1 MSQLS
6 THPACLEILDRLDAL
21 GQKLRVVRLARGGLL
36 LLTTLLL
43 ATPLAGLI
51 AHLGGPGAWS
61 YAALSL
67 WLAALGFG
75 AFAWFVRPMLIRPRA
90 AQVARFVET
99 RVPGLHNGLTNVVLL
114 SRADDLQA
122 SPFLGPI
129 YHEVLE
135 RSQNAPL
142 DQAIRFG
149 ELRPLA
155 LRVLVILAPVMLLS
169 LLLRGSIGHGWRQ
182 MLAPGAFVPRS
193 GVATIIQV
201 KPGNATLVA
210 GQPLEITLLAR
221 DVPVGETARLFLR
234 PAAKESRGAVVE
246 DVVELSALSRDGQSN
261 ETRFAHRIDHVDAPL
276 TYRLEVAGSQTERFE
291 VRIVRE
297 IKLTRLTVRAD
308 PPAYTRGRAGTVTH
322 ELTSEQVGRT
332 PLVFPQGSRL
342 ELGIEVDLASAGAL
356 LQQPTGTPVPMRREQ
371 EGLRFVS
378 TFDLPSDT
386 SATAL
391 LTDASGQ
398 VVAQLPD
405 PPLVLRAV
413 IDAPPSLDVRYPTVA
428 AVVAPDARIVL
439 DAIARDDYGLTRL
452 AVLLA
457 TETDQPLVEVYS
469 LPVAAL
475 TEQRLQYELTL
486 PETVRQHGHSA
497 RVQLLATDNR
507 ALGGELGPQT
517 TSSTIYEIRFRDPQ
531 QLAAEQKLALDQLRA
546 LLQKLLDQQRAAHAQ
561 TTALTRLDATSLRP
575 IGMAQQRLHDEML
588 SVAETFPF
596 DASNRTV
603 QKTLLVLVR
612 SPAAEAIELAKLI
625 PDEPVEAQRVKLHG
639 ELQSKQRRI
648 IETLETLLAL
658 LARSDTPTTQRG
670 KEGGDLVSEPDPFL
684 KLLEALKQYEAEQRR
699 LLDQAASLAK
709 KPVDDWTTED
719 RKLLHELKMAQEKL
733 DAFLEQA
740 ISDFAKNP
748 EQDFSNPSLLK
759 EVLEVYSEVTMA
771 RDALNKQAVEIAV
784 ALEESG
790 LELAEEITSNLEKW
804 LMDEPDRTKWNMEDP
819 VGKTDTP
826 MAELPGEL
834 EDMIGELM
842 EQQEDLFEE
851 IEDTNANW
859 ADSLDKG
866 AGWDAMDGPIANM
879 TAKGVTG
886 NALPNDNEMGGRA
899 GEGRSGKSQ
908 GEMVEDTAT
917 GKGGRNTPTRLDP
930 TPFQQGEINDQ
941 SKDPTGGATGGGKLS
956 GQGGEG
962 LEGPVPPA
970 LKREMD
976 RLAQKQAQLRNT
988 AERLQAQFQL
998 GRYDNFKL
1006 LQAIAMMRRVES
1018 DLQSNRYNNAL
1029 RRRDILLDNLGTS
1042 HLLLG
1047 GQVHVQHDTTP
1058 PTNPRLEDQ
1067 IGDAMKGAL
1076 PAGWDQALREYYR
1089 KLASE

>member
-1 MSQLS
+1 
-6 THPACLEILDRLDAL
+6 
-21 GQKLRVVRLARGGLL
+21 
-36 LLTTLLL
+36 
-43 ATPLAGLI
+43 
-51 AHLGGPGAWS
+51 
-61 YAALSL
+61 
-67 WLAALGFG
+67 
-75 AFAWFVRPMLIRPRA
+75 
-90 AQVARFVET
+90 
-99 RVPGLHNGLTNVVLL
+99 
-114 SRADDLQA
+114 
-122 SPFLGPI
+122 
-129 YHEVLE
+129 
-135 RSQNAPL
+135 
-142 DQAIRFG
+142 
-149 ELRPLA
+149 
-155 LRVLVILAPVMLLS
+155 
-169 LLLRGSIGHGWRQ
+169 
-182 MLAPGAFVPRS
+182 
-193 GVATIIQV
+193 
-201 KPGNATLVA
+201 
-210 GQPLEITLLAR
+210 
-221 DVPVGETARLFLR
+221 
-234 PAAKESRGAVVE
+234 
-246 DVVELSALSRDGQSN
+246 
-261 ETRFAHRIDHVDAPL
+261 
-276 TYRLEVAGSQTERFE
+276 
-291 VRIVRE
+291 
-297 IKLTRLTVRAD
+297 
-308 PPAYTRGRAGTVTH
+308 
-322 ELTSEQVGRT
+322 
-332 PLVFPQGSRL
+332 
-342 ELGIEVDLASAGAL
+342 
-356 LQQPTGTPVPMRREQ
+356 MRREQ

-378 TFDLPSDT
+378 TIDLSSDT

-405 PPLVLRAV
+405 PPLSIRATV
-413 IDAPPSLDVRYPTVA
+413 DAPPSLDVRHPA
-428 AVVAPDARIVL
+428 LDAVVAPDAKIVL
-439 DAIARDDYGLTRL
+439 DAVARDDYGLTRL
-452 AVLLA
+452 AVLLSA
-457 TETDQPLVEVYS
+457 ETDQPLVEVYA

-475 TEQRLQYELTL
+475 AEQRLQYELVL
-486 PETVRQHGHSA
+486 PDAVRKHGRSV
-497 RVQLLATDNR
+497 RVQVLATDNR
-507 ALGGELGPQT
+507 VLGSELGPQT
-517 TSSTIYEIRFRDPQ
+517 TRSSILEIRFRDPQ
-531 QLAAEQKLALDQLRA
+531 QLAAEQKVSFNQLRA
-546 LLQKLLDQQRAAHAQ
+546 LLQKLLDRQRAAHAQ
-561 TTALTRLDATSLRP
+561 TTALTKLDAASLKP
-575 IGMAQQRLHDEML
+575 VGAAQQNLHDEML

-596 DASNRTV
+596 EASNRTV

-625 PDEPVEAQRVKLHG
+625 PDEPVEAHRGKLHAD
-639 ELQSKQRRI
+639 LQSKQRRI

-658 LARSDTPTTQRG
+658 LARAETPTTQPG
-670 KEGGDLVSEPDPFL
+670 KEGGDLASEPDPFK

-699 LLDQAASLAK
+699 ILDQTANLAK
-709 KPVDDWTTED
+709 KPVDDWTNDD
-719 RKLLHELKMAQEKL
+719 RKLLNELKMAQEKL

-748 EQDFSNPSLLK
+748 EQDFSNPSLMK
-759 EVLEVYSEVTMA
+759 ELLEIYSEVTMA
-771 RDALNKQAVEIAV
+771 KDALNKQAVEIAV

-804 LMDEPDRTKWNMEDP
+804 LMDEPDRAKWNMEDP

-851 IEDTNANW
+851 MEDTNANW

-930 TPFQQGEINDQ
+930 TPFQKGEINDQ
-941 SKDPTGGATGGGKLS
+941 SKDPVGGATGGGKLS

-998 GRYDNFKL
+998 SRYDNFKL
-1006 LQAIAMMRRVES
+1006 LQAIAMMRRAES

-1029 RRRDILLDNLGTS
+1029 RRRDVLLDNLGTS
-1042 HLLLG
+1042 HLLLSG
-1047 GQVHVQHDTTP
+1047 EIHVQQDTTP
-1058 PTNPRLEDQ
+1058 PVNPKLEDE
-1067 IGDAMKGAL
+1067 IGDAMRGAL

>member
-1 MSQLS
+1 MSQLD
-6 THPACLEILDRLDAL
+6 THASCLQILDRLDEL
-21 GQKLRVVRLARGGLL
+21 GQKLRVVELARGGLRL
-36 LLTTLLL
+36 VTTLLVV
-43 ATPLAGLI
+43 TPVAGLV

-61 YAALSL
+61 YAAMAT
-67 WLAALGFG
+67 WLTTLALGVV
-75 AFAWFVRPMLIRPRA
+75 AWFIRPMLIRPRP

-99 RVPGLHNGLTNVVLL
+99 RVPGLNNGLTNAVLL
-114 SRADDLQA
+114 SRAADLQS
-122 SPFLGPI
+122 SPFLGSI
-129 YHEVLE
+129 YDEVLQ
-135 RSQNAPL
+135 RSQATPL
-142 DQAIRFG
+142 DDAIRLG
-149 ELRPLA
+149 ELRPLL
-155 LRVLVILAPVMLLS
+155 LRAMLIIAPTLLVS
-169 LLLRGSIGHGWRQ
+169 LLLRSPIAHGWRQ
-182 MLAPGAFVPRS
+182 MLSPEAFVPKT
-193 GVATIIQV
+193 GLATILEV
-201 KPGNATLVA
+201 KPGNATLVV
-210 GQPLEITLLAR
+210 GQPLEITLVAR
-221 DVPVGETARLFLR
+221 DVPAGEPARLFTR
-234 PAAKESRGAVVE
+234 SAETGPGGAE
-246 DVVELSALSRDGQSN
+246 AVVELSASSRDEQSG
-261 ETRFAHRIDHVDAPL
+261 ETRFAHRIEHVDAPL

-291 VRIVRE
+291 VRTVRE
-297 IKLTRLTVRAD
+297 IKLTRLTIRVE
-308 PPAYTRGRAGTVTH
+308 PPAYTRGRVATTSQ
-322 ELTSEQVGRT
+322 ELNGEQIGRT
-332 PLVFPQGSRL
+332 PLVYPQGSKL
-342 ELGIEVDLASAGAL
+342 ELGFEVDLASAGAL
-356 LQQPTGTPVPMRREQ
+356 LQLPTGQPLPMRREQ

-378 TFDLPSDT
+378 TLDLVADT
-386 SATAL
+386 SVSML
-391 LTDASGQ
+391 LTDGSGQ

-405 PPLVLRAV
+405 PPLLLRGTP
-413 IDAPPSLDVRYPTVA
+413 DAPPTIDVRYPATD
-428 AVVAPDARIVL
+428 AVVAPDAKIVV
-439 DAIARDDYGLTRL
+439 DAIARDDYGLSRL

-457 TETDQPLVEVYS
+457 TETDQPLGEVFS
-469 LPVAAL
+469 LPVTGL
-475 TEQRLQYELTL
+475 GEHRLQHELKL
-486 PETVRQHGHSA
+486 PVEVRKHGRSV

-507 ALGGELGPQT
+507 ALGSELGPQT
-517 TSSTIYEIRFRDPQ
+517 TRSAVLEIRFRDPQ
-531 QLAAEQKLALDQLRA
+531 QTAAEQKASFDQLRA
-546 LLQKLLDQQRAAHAQ
+546 LLQKLLDQQRASHERTVAI
-561 TTALTRLDATSLRP
+561 TTLDASSLKP
-575 IGMAQQRLHDEML
+575 IEMAQQRLHDEML
-588 SVAETFPF
+588 SIADTFAF

-603 QKTLLVLVR
+603 QKTLLVLAR
-612 SPAAEAIELAKLI
+612 SPAAEAVELAKLI
-625 PDEPVEAQRVKLHG
+625 PDEPVESQRGKLHSD
-639 ELQSKQRRI
+639 LQSKQRRI

-658 LARSDTPTTQRG
+658 LSRGETPTTQPG
-670 KEGGDLVSEPDPFL
+670 KPGGDLASEPDPFQ
-684 KLLEALKQYEAEQRR
+684 KLLDALKQYEAEQRR
-699 LLDQAASLAK
+699 ILDQTANLAK

-719 RKLLHELKMAQEKL
+719 RKLLDQLRMAQEKL

-748 EQDFSNPSLLK
+748 EQDFSNPTLVKELL
-759 EVLEVYSEVTMA
+759 EIYSEVTMA
-771 RDALNKQAVEIAV
+771 RDALNKQAVEVAV

-790 LELAEEITSNLEKW
+790 LELADEITSNLEKW
-804 LMDEPDRTKWNMEDP
+804 LMDEPDRKKWTMEDP

-851 IEDTNANW
+851 MEDTNANW

-886 NALPNDNEMGGRA
+886 NALPNDNEMGGRS

-998 GRYDNFKL
+998 SRYDNFKL

-1029 RRRDILLDNLGTS
+1029 RRRDLLLDKLGTS
-1042 HLLLG
+1042 HLLLSG
-1047 GQVHVQHDTTP
+1047 EVHVQHDTTP
-1058 PTNPRLEDQ
+1058 PANPKLEAE

-1076 PAGWDQALREYYR
+1076 PAGWDQPLREYYR
-1089 KLASE
+1089 KLSGE